1 MKLFTKYNR
10 FSLVATVAIF
20 LLASI
25 VFYFFIRSALI
36 SQVDDDL
43 DIEKKEIEIYAKNY
57 DKLPEVVPVRH
68 QVISY
73 QLTTQHFKEV
83 VYRTF
88 KANDSTENDV
98 DDFRS
103 LDFGVRANGHEYKV
117 SVMKP
122 LDTTENLLW
131 YILLIILSTI
141 VILLTASYVINR
153 LVLRKLWTPF
163 FDTLGKLK
171 TFSLSSNKPLHFPS
185 TKIEEFGLMN
195 NTLEMTTNKAQQDYM
210 ALKEFTENAS
220 HEMQTPLAI
229 IQSKLDLLIQ
239 DEKLS
244 EAQSVVAQS
253 VYESIQKLS
262 NLNQSLLLLAKIDNN
277 QFEETSSINLKEKIQ
292 KKMEAFQELWA
303 NENITVSATLEDAS
317 VKMNRALADILL
329 NNLLSNAT
337 KHNFSDGNISIV
349 LSKTGLTVSNTG
361 QAVTLDNNRLFTKF
375 YTEKKGAGNN
385 GLGLS
390 IAKHIGDASGFS
402 ISYSFNNQLHSFIVN
417 W

>member
-20 LLASI
+20 LLTSI
-25 VFYFFIRSALI
+25 IFYFFIRSALI

-57 DKLPEVVPVRH
+57 DKLPEVVPIRH

-73 QLTTQHFKEV
+73 QLVAQPFKEV

-88 KANDSTENDV
+88 KGTDSSENDK

-103 LDFGVRANGHEYKV
+103 LDFGVRATGNEYKV

-122 LDTTENLLW
+122 LMTTENLLW
-131 YILLIILSTI
+131 YILLIILSTS
-141 VILLTASYVINR
+141 VIILTASYIINR

-171 TFSLSSNKPLHFPS
+171 TFSLSSNEPLHFQS
-185 TKIEEFGLMN
+185 TKIDEFGLMN
-195 NTLEMTTNKAQQDYM
+195 NTLEMTTNKAQQDFR

-253 VYESIQKLS
+253 VYKSIQKLS
-262 NLNQSLLLLAKIDNN
+262 NLNQSLLLLAKIDNK

-303 NENITVSATLEDAS
+303 NENITVSASLEDAS

-337 KHNFSDGNISIV
+337 KHNFPDGNISIV
-349 LSKTGLTVSNTG
+349 LSKTDLTVSNTG
-361 QAVTLDNNRLFTKF
+361 QAVTLDSNRLFTKF

-390 IAKHIGDASGFS
+390 IAKHICDASGFS
-402 ISYSFNNQLHSFIVN
+402 ISYSFHNQSHSFIVN

>member
-1 MKLFTKYNR
+1 M
-10 FSLVATVAIF
+10 
-20 LLASI
+20 
-25 VFYFFIRSALI
+25 VFYFFIRAALI
-36 SQVDDDL
+36 EQLDDNL
-43 DIEKKEIEIYAKNY
+43 DIEKKEIESYVKEYN
-57 DKLPEVVPVRH
+57 KLPEVMPVRH
-68 QVISY
+68 QVITFLAVS
-73 QLTTQHFKEV
+73 QPFKEV
-83 VYRTF
+83 KYRTF
-88 KANDSTENDV
+88 EANDSSENDE

-103 LDFGVRANGHEYKV
+103 LDFGINVSGRNYKV

-122 LDTTENLLW
+122 METTENLLW

-141 VILLTASYVINR
+141 LIILAASFIINR
-153 LVLRKLWTPF
+153 VVLKKLWSPF
-163 FDTLGKLK
+163 FDTLNKLRQ
-171 TFSLSSNKPLHFPS
+171 FSLSRNEPLRFQS
-185 TKIEEFGLMN
+185 TKIDEFGLMN
-195 NTLEMTTNKAQQDYM
+195 NTLELTTNKAQQDYL

-229 IQSKLDLLIQ
+229 IRSKLDLLIQ

-292 KKMEAFQELWA
+292 RKIEAFQELWA
-303 NENITVSATLEDAS
+303 NKNIKVSASLEDVS
-317 VKMNRALADILL
+317 IKMNRPLADILL

-337 KHNFSDGNISIV
+337 KHNFPDGNISIV
-349 LSKTGLTVSNTG
+349 LTKTDLTVSNTG
-361 QAVTLDNNRLFTKF
+361 QSVILDNNRLFNKF
-375 YTEKKGAGNN
+375 YMEKKGAGNN

-390 IAKHIGDASGFS
+390 IVKHICDASGFS
-402 ISYSFNNQLHSFIVN
+402 ISYSFHNQIHSFIVS